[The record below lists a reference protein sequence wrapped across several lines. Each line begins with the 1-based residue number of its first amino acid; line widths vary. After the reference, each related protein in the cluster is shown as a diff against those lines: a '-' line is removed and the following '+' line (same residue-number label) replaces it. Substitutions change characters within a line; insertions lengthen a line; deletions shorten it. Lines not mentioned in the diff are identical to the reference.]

1 MKDDLGLI
9 VSPEAPTFTHYVKE
23 FYIDQ
28 YKGIPYLCAQ
38 LHIFSED
45 DGFDNIATENI
56 KRLRALINAHVMLP
70 VSMICVAFWASS
82 PGSKQDI
89 AKKIKTIKSCDFTVC
104 PSFGV
109 NSRIFEVTDDNG
121 KIIESEKEKEYS
133 VVDDNDF
140 DGVIKVK
147 TFSDLSGFDLKDTP
161 KSSKINGQYTQL
173 KVKEFSFNSEVCIID
188 DVKVE
193 ENIEQ
198 PEQKE
203 FTQADVRNRL
213 REARMSPRLYFRRVY
228 MSYSQVMKTMG
239 SNLKEDDLKILKS
252 MFTSDVLFILN
263 RIQPEVLKG
272 KQINTLLGCSS
283 ISKTARVLAQN
294 LQLPLRMAMVEINKN
309 GFLSKMR
316 YQKLQAAYLEFIHG
330 LIDSIFGPNPEPIKE
345 EETNIE
351 EGK

>member
-1 MKDDLGLI
+1 M
-9 VSPEAPTFTHYVKE
+9 
-23 FYIDQ
+23 
-28 YKGIPYLCAQ
+28 
-38 LHIFSED
+38 
-45 DGFDNIATENI
+45 
-56 KRLRALINAHVMLP
+56 
-70 VSMICVAFWASS
+70 
-82 PGSKQDI
+82 
-89 AKKIKTIKSCDFTVC
+89 
-104 PSFGV
+104 
-109 NSRIFEVTDDNG
+109 
-121 KIIESEKEKEYS
+121 
-133 VVDDNDF
+133 
-140 DGVIKVK
+140 
-147 TFSDLSGFDLKDTP
+147 KDTP
-161 KSSKINGQYTQL
+161 KTSKIDGKFTTL
-173 KVKEFSFNSEVCIID
+173 KVKEFSYFGEVSVI
-188 DVKVE
+188 E
-193 ENIEQ
+193 EDNFSDNTINEQ
-198 PEQKE
+198 LEQKE

-345 EETNIE
+345 EDTEQEIE